1 MLTEIVGGGE
11 KAASGKDGGG
21 QKMISS
27 ETFLGAG
34 STRLYWDIS
43 EGHLLH

>member
-34 STRLYWDIS
+34 VYWDIS